1 MGRLE
6 EDGKTEGESVFVK
19 NTSTC
24 QVFSHS
30 ANSDLLDNVSNMSKN
45 SAASIVFLILERERE
60 KPDYQGLLILCI
72 VTSFPAFFS
81 DSAFIST
88 CFCVTFCIMMGQ
100 YIRIKPEKAFD

>member
-60 KPDYQGLLILCI
+60 AGLSGFINSVHRDVLS
-72 VTSFPAFFS
+72 SFF
-81 DSAFIST
+81 
-88 CFCVTFCIMMGQ
+88 Q
-100 YIRIKPEKAFD
+100 